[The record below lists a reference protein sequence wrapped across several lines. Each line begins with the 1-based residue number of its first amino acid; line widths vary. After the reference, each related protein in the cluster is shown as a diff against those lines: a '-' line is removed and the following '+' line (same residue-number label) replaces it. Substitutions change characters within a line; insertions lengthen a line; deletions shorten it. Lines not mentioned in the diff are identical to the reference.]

1 MGGEGS
7 MQSMNTILRN
17 NRNLLRKKSMFKK
30 EKSFRYL
37 RNKYYRNDKGKF
49 DIRKLSKK
57 ELLEI
62 RKKVI
67 EDRKRENLKAWIIT
81 FIILIPIMLL
91 GFYLFSPTKKITS
104 QETNIYKSEKTKLE
118 NYKAYMNLGDK
129 MILKQN
135 WKYAIIQYEKAT
147 IEYPE
152 KYTAHYKL
160 LLAYSYNCKHNNLD
174 CEKTKRLAKEF
185 IEKFP
190 QGESQLG
197 TILHNIKTQ

>member
-17 NRNLLRKKSMFKK
+17 NRNLLRKKGMFNR

-37 RNKYYRNDKGKF
+37 RNKYYGNDKDEF
-49 DIRKLSKK
+49 DIRKLSEK

-62 RKKVI
+62 REKVI
-67 EDRKRENLKAWIIT
+67 KDRKRENLRALIIT
-81 FIILIPIMLL
+81 ILFLITLIVIGL
-91 GFYLFSPTKKITS
+91 YLFSPTKKITN
-104 QETNIYKSEKTKLE
+104 QETNIYKSEKVKLE
-118 NYKAYMNLGDK
+118 NYKSYMNLGDK

-147 IEYPE
+147 KECPE
-152 KYTAHYKL
+152 KYTGHYKL
-160 LLAYSYNCKHNNLD
+160 LLAYSYNCKNNNLD
-174 CEKTKRLAKEF
+174 CEKTKTLAKEL

-190 QGESQLG
+190 QGEAQLG
-197 TILHNIKTQ
+197 TILYNVKTQ